1 MIDQVA
7 TMRSKRVFI
16 TLVISEKV
24 QYVVSDFADS
34 CGLLLLLLLRV
45 SALFMPKPT

>member
-7 TMRSKRVFI
+7 TMRSTRVFI
-16 TLVISEKV
+16 TLGISEKV

-34 CGLLLLLLLRV
+34 CGLLLLRV
-45 SALFMPKPT
+45 SALFMQKPT

>member
-34 CGLLLLLLLRV
+34 CGLLLLLLRV